1 METIKNK
8 IKENR
13 PNLSESSIKT
23 YSSILVNLYK
33 KIFSENINI
42 KNFNNFKKI
51 IEYINTIPISTR
63 KTILSALY
71 VLTKDERYRKD
82 MLEDINEYNDDILK
96 QEKTETQKNNWIS
109 QEEINNK
116 LVELEKQSK
125 MAYKHIML
133 NDKQQ
138 QYYKA
143 IQDYIIL
150 SLLSGKYINPRRS
163 KDYTEFKIKNIDFT
177 KDNYIKGSKLYFN
190 TYKGSESKGL
200 QIIDIPNELKKIIT
214 KWISINP
221 TDYLIF
227 DNKQNKMSNV
237 KLTQHL
243 NKLFDKKVSINA
255 LRHTYL
261 TDKHKDTLKKMDE
274 LKNDMKMM
282 GSSILQAKTYIK
294 N

>member
-33 KIFSENINI
+33 KIFFENINI

-82 MLEDINEYNDDILK
+82 MLEDINEYNEEILK